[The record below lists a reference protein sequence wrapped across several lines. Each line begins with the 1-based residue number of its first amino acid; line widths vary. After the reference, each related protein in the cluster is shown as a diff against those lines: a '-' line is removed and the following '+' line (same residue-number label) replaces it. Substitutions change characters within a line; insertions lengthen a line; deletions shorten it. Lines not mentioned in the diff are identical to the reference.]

1 MQYKILLHGESV
13 ASNPSPAD
21 LHESVEALQATL
33 DKWGN
38 EGWTFPGANIQ
49 ELMQEGPEYRSS
61 YRLTGGDNSPA
72 LLAVRTN
79 A

>member
-21 LHESVEALQATL
+21 LHESVETLQATL
-33 DKWGN
+33 DKWGD
-38 EGWTFPGANIQ
+38 EGWTFPCASIQ
-49 ELMQEGPEYRSS
+49 ELMQEGPEYRSC
-61 YRLTGGDNSPA
+61 YRLTVGDNSPA

-79 A
+79 T